1 MLLICY
7 GTRPEYIKMLPVI
20 ENCKDRLEY
29 KTLFTGQHQDLVKT
43 PSDLNLKIS
52 KGRNRLDAIMSSVM
66 NSIDFEKEGI
76 TSVIV
81 QGDTTTALAVALTA
95 FHNKIPVIHLEAG
108 LRTGDFDNPY
118 PEEMNRQMI
127 ARIAKLNLCPTNHAA
142 KQLAE
147 ERAQGMVFTVGNT
160 VLDNLKDVQ
169 TSYKNKILITL
180 HRRENHEIM
189 DSWFRSLES
198 LAQKYKDY
206 EFLLPI
212 HPNPKVKKHK
222 KILKKVK
229 VVEPL
234 SHSDLIDYMK
244 DCKVVI
250 TDSGGIQE
258 ESAYLKKKS
267 IVCRKTTERVEGK
280 DIFSFLCETPGHLEE
295 LFNNMIDDYII
306 DLPCPYGTGNSGKK
320 IVDILTR
327 DDWR

>member
-1 MLLICY
+1 
-7 GTRPEYIKMLPVI
+7 MLPII
-20 ENCKDRLEY
+20 ESCKGVLEY
-29 KTLFTGQHQDLVKT
+29 RTLFTGQHEDLVKT

-66 NSIDFEKEGI
+66 NSINFEKERI
-76 TSVIV
+76 TSVMV

-95 FHNKIPVIHLEAG
+95 FHHKVPVIHLEAG
-108 LRTGDFDNPY
+108 LRTMDYYNPY
-118 PEEMNRQMI
+118 PEEVNRQLI

-147 ERAQGMVFTVGNT
+147 ERVHGMVYTVGNT
-160 VLDNLKDVQ
+160 VLDNLKNVQ
-169 TSYKNKILITL
+169 TSYENKVLITL

-189 DSWFRSLES
+189 RDWFDKIEK

-206 EFLLPI
+206 EFLFPI
-212 HPNPKVKKHK
+212 HPNPKVKKHEK
-222 KILKKVK
+222 VLKKVK

-234 SHSDLIDYMK
+234 SHNDLIDYMK
-244 DCKVVI
+244 DCKIVI

-258 ESAYLKKKS
+258 ESSYLKKKS

-280 DIFSFLCETPGHLEE
+280 DIFSFLCETPEHLEE
-295 LFNNMIDDYII
+295 LFDNMVNNYMI
-306 DLPCPYGTGNSGKK
+306 DLPCPYGTGDSGKK

-327 DDWR
+327 DDWRKA

>member
-1 MLLICY
+1 
-7 GTRPEYIKMLPVI
+7 MLPVI

-29 KTLFTGQHQDLVKT
+29 RTLFTGQHQDLVKT

-66 NSIDFEKEGI
+66 NSINFQKEGI

-147 ERAQGMVFTVGNT
+147 ERALGMVFTVGNT

-295 LFNNMIDDYII
+295 LFDNMIDDYII

-320 IVDILTR
+320 IVDILIR

>member
-1 MLLICY
+1 
-7 GTRPEYIKMLPVI
+7 MLPVI

-29 KTLFTGQHQDLVKT
+29 RTLFTGQHQDLVKT

-66 NSIDFEKEGI
+66 NSINFQKEGI

-250 TDSGGIQE
+250 TDSGGIQ
-258 ESAYLKKKS
+258 
-267 IVCRKTTERVEGK
+267 
-280 DIFSFLCETPGHLEE
+280 DI
-295 LFNNMIDDYII
+295 N
-306 DLPCPYGTGNSGKK
+306 K
-320 IVDILTR
+320 R
-327 DDWR
+327 